1 MRSLVST
8 AGYLGLILILVSGYL
23 YASDTTSP
31 RTVLIVLLAGL
42 ALGSAW
48 LVLEW
53 ETVWNLL
60 GRRTTRYGANT
71 AVLILLVIGILA
83 FVNLIGARYS
93 QRYDT
98 TANKRFSLADLSI
111 SVLEELDQDVHIVGF
126 FRSGGPE
133 AMQQHQIDDMLNQF
147 QYHSDHITY
156 EFIDPDLEPSIA
168 RQYNISAYGT
178 IVFESEGK
186 TEHINRYLESN
197 VTNALVKVTR
207 EGQKAIYFLEGHGE
221 HNINLTDQ
229 AGYNRLLQLLENQ
242 SYVVRSFS
250 LLSEVEVPADCSVL
264 VVAGPRINLV
274 GNEQEA
280 IREYLDRGGRALFLI
295 NPDYPEESA
304 DLSALLARW
313 NVRIG
318 DNVVID
324 ESAVGRLPG
333 MNEYMPAVMQY
344 PAHPITRPL
353 GSTVSFFPLVRS
365 IEPAAASDDT
375 VEVQTIAMTSARS
388 WAETTLPGSPEEAV
402 EYTPVLDPQVDEPG
416 PVSIAVAITAV
427 PRALPRRDMRTLTP
441 QEMAMR
447 PEEHELKTRIVVV
460 GNSAFANNTYIRL
473 PGNGDL
479 ALNILNWLAQEED
492 LLAIRPK
499 SSDTRLVQI
508 SLSQMRDIFIV
519 TGILSP
525 IGILIAGIVVWWR
538 RK

>member
-1 MRSLVST
+1 MKSLVSS
-8 AGYLGLILILVSGYL
+8 AGSLGLILILVSGYL
-23 YASDTTSP
+23 YASDATTP
-31 RTVLIVLLAGL
+31 RTALVVLLAGL

-48 LVLEW
+48 LVFEW
-53 ETVWNLL
+53 EKVWNLL

-71 AVLILLVIGILA
+71 AVLVILVIGILA
-83 FVNLIGARYS
+83 FANMIGSRFT

-98 TANKRFSLADLSI
+98 TANKRFSLADLSV
-111 SVLEELDQDVHIVGF
+111 SVLDELEQDVHIVGF
-126 FRSGGPE
+126 FRSGGPD
-133 AMQQHQIDDMLNQF
+133 ATNQHLLDDMLNQF
-147 QYHSDHITY
+147 QYHSEHITY

-178 IVFESEGK
+178 VVFESEGK
-186 TEHINRYLESN
+186 TEHINRYLEES

-207 EGQKAIYFLEGHGE
+207 EGQKNIYFLEGHGE
-221 HNINLTDQ
+221 HNVNLTDQ
-229 AGYNRLLQLLENQ
+229 AGYNRIMQLLENQ
-242 SYVVRSFS
+242 SYLVKSFS
-250 LLSEVEVPADCSVL
+250 LLNEVEVPADCSVL
-264 VVAGPRINLV
+264 VVAGPRTNLV
-274 GNEQEA
+274 GSEQEA
-280 IREYLDRGGRALFLI
+280 IRDYLDRGGRALFLL
-295 NPDYPEESA
+295 NPDYPVENA
-304 DLSALLARW
+304 DLSELLARW
-313 NVRIG
+313 KVRIG
-318 DNVVID
+318 ENVVID

-353 GSTVSFFPLVRS
+353 GNTVSFFPLVRS
-365 IEPAAASDDT
+365 VEPASASDDT
-375 VEVQTIAMTSARS
+375 VEIQTIAMTGARS
-388 WAETTLPGSPEEAV
+388 WAETSLPGSPEEAM
-402 EYTPVLDPQVDEPG
+402 EYVPALDPGTDEPG

-427 PRALPRRDMRTLTP
+427 PRALPRRDMATLTP

-447 PEEHELKTRIVVV
+447 PEEHEIKTRVVVV
-460 GNSAFANNTYIRL
+460 GNSSFASNAYIML

-508 SLSQMRDIFIV
+508 SLSQMRDIFII

-525 IGILIAGIVVWWR
+525 IGILIAGVMVWWR

>member
-1 MRSLVST
+1 MKSLVSS

-23 YASDTTSP
+23 YVTDATTQ
-31 RTVLIVLLAGL
+31 RTALIVLLAGL

-48 LVLEW
+48 MVFEW
-53 ETVWNLL
+53 EKVWNLL

-71 AVLILLVIGILA
+71 AVLVLLVIGILA
-83 FVNLIGARYS
+83 FANMIGSRYT

-98 TANKRFSLADLSI
+98 TANKRFSLADLSV
-111 SVLEELDQDVHIVGF
+111 SVLSELEQEVHIVGF
-126 FRSGGPE
+126 FRSSGPD
-133 AMQQHQIDDMLNQF
+133 ATNRHLLDDMLNQF

-168 RQYNISAYGT
+168 RQYNISSYGT
-178 IVFESEGK
+178 VVFESEGK
-186 TEHINRYLESN
+186 TEHINRYLEES

-207 EGQKAIYFLEGHGE
+207 EGQKTVYFLEGHGE
-221 HNINLTDQ
+221 HNVNLTDQ
-229 AGYNRLLQLLENQ
+229 AGYNRIMQLLENQ

-250 LLSEVEVPADCSVL
+250 LLSEVEVPADCNVL
-264 VVAGPRINLV
+264 VVAGPRTNLV

-280 IREYLDRGGRALFLI
+280 IRNYLDRGGRALFLV

-313 NVRIG
+313 KVRIG

-353 GSTVSFFPLVRS
+353 GNTVSFFPLVRS
-365 IEPAAASDDT
+365 IETASASDDT
-375 VEVQTIAMTSARS
+375 VEIQTIAMTGARS
-388 WAETTLPGSPEEAV
+388 WAETTLPGSADEAM
-402 EYTPVLDPQVDEPG
+402 EYVPVLDPETDEPG

-427 PRALPRRDMRTLTP
+427 PRALPRRDMATLTP

-460 GNSAFANNTYIRL
+460 GNSSFASNAYIML

-508 SLSQMRDIFIV
+508 SLSQMWDIFIF

-525 IGILIAGIVVWWR
+525 IAILIAGVVVWWR

>member
-1 MRSLVST
+1 MKSLVSS
-8 AGYLGLILILVSGYL
+8 AGYLGLILVLVSGYL
-23 YASDTTSP
+23 YVSDATTQ
-31 RTVLIVLLAGL
+31 RTALIVLLAGL

-48 LVLEW
+48 MVFEW
-53 ETVWNLL
+53 EKVWNLL

-71 AVLILLVIGILA
+71 AVLVLLVIGILA
-83 FVNLIGARYS
+83 FANMIGSRYT
-93 QRYDT
+93 QRYDA
-98 TANKRFSLADLSI
+98 TANKRFSLADLSV
-111 SVLEELDQDVHIVGF
+111 SVLSELEQEVHIVGF
-126 FRSGGPE
+126 FRSSGPD
-133 AMQQHQIDDMLNQF
+133 ATNRHLLDDMLNQF

-168 RQYNISAYGT
+168 RQYNISSYGT
-178 IVFESEGK
+178 VVFESEGK
-186 TEHINRYLESN
+186 TEHINRYLEEN

-207 EGQKAIYFLEGHGE
+207 EGQKTVYFLEGHGE
-221 HNINLTDQ
+221 HNVNLTDQ
-229 AGYNRLLQLLENQ
+229 AGYNRIMQLLENQ
-242 SYVVRSFS
+242 SYSVRSFS
-250 LLSEVEVPADCSVL
+250 LLSEVEVPADCNVL
-264 VVAGPRINLV
+264 VVAGPRTNLV

-280 IREYLDRGGRALFLI
+280 IRNYLDRGGRALFLI

-304 DLSALLARW
+304 DLSALLAHW
-313 NVRIG
+313 KVRIG

-353 GSTVSFFPLVRS
+353 GNTVSFFPLVRS
-365 IEPAAASDDT
+365 IETASASDDT
-375 VEVQTIAMTSARS
+375 VEIQTIAMTGARS
-388 WAETTLPGSPEEAV
+388 WAETTLPGSPDEAM
-402 EYTPVLDPQVDEPG
+402 EYVPVLDPETDEPG

-427 PRALPRRDMRTLTP
+427 PRALPRRDMATLTP

-460 GNSAFANNTYIRL
+460 GNSSFASNAYIML

-508 SLSQMRDIFIV
+508 SLSQMRDIFIF

>member
-1 MRSLVST
+1 MKSLVSS
-8 AGYLGLILILVSGYL
+8 AGYLGLILVLVSGYL
-23 YASDTTSP
+23 YVSDATTQ
-31 RTVLIVLLAGL
+31 RTALIVLLAGL

-48 LVLEW
+48 MVFEW
-53 ETVWNLL
+53 EKVWNLL

-71 AVLILLVIGILA
+71 AVLVLLVIGILA
-83 FVNLIGARYS
+83 FANMIGSRYT
-93 QRYDT
+93 QRYDA
-98 TANKRFSLADLSI
+98 TANKRFSLADLSV
-111 SVLEELDQDVHIVGF
+111 SVLSELEQEVHIVGF
-126 FRSGGPE
+126 FRSSGPD
-133 AMQQHQIDDMLNQF
+133 ATNRHLLDDMLNQF

-168 RQYNISAYGT
+168 RQYNISSYGT
-178 IVFESEGK
+178 VVFESEGK
-186 TEHINRYLESN
+186 TEHINRYLEEN

-207 EGQKAIYFLEGHGE
+207 EGQKTVYFLEGHGE
-221 HNINLTDQ
+221 HNVNLTDQ
-229 AGYNRLLQLLENQ
+229 AGYNRIMQLLENQ
-242 SYVVRSFS
+242 SYSVRSFS
-250 LLSEVEVPADCSVL
+250 LLSEVEVPADCNVL
-264 VVAGPRINLV
+264 VVAGPRTNLV

-280 IREYLDRGGRALFLI
+280 IRNYLDRGGRALFLI

-304 DLSALLARW
+304 DLSALLAHW
-313 NVRIG
+313 KVRIG

-353 GSTVSFFPLVRS
+353 GNTVSFFPLVRS
-365 IEPAAASDDT
+365 IETASASDDT
-375 VEVQTIAMTSARS
+375 VEIQTIAMTGARS
-388 WAETTLPGSPEEAV
+388 WAETTLPGSPDEAM
-402 EYTPVLDPQVDEPG
+402 EYVPVLDPQTDEPG

-427 PRALPRRDMRTLTP
+427 PRALPRRDMATLTP

-460 GNSAFANNTYIRL
+460 GNSSFASNAYIML

-508 SLSQMRDIFIV
+508 SLSQMRDIFIF

>member
-1 MRSLVST
+1 MKSLVSS
-8 AGYLGLILILVSGYL
+8 AGYLGLILVLVSGYL
-23 YASDTTSP
+23 YVSDATTQ
-31 RTVLIVLLAGL
+31 RTALIVLLAGL

-48 LVLEW
+48 MVFEW
-53 ETVWNLL
+53 EKVWNLL

-71 AVLILLVIGILA
+71 AVLVLLVIGILA
-83 FVNLIGARYS
+83 FANMIGSRYT
-93 QRYDT
+93 QRYDA
-98 TANKRFSLADLSI
+98 TANKRFSLADLSV
-111 SVLEELDQDVHIVGF
+111 SVLSELEQEVHIVGF
-126 FRSGGPE
+126 FRSSGPD
-133 AMQQHQIDDMLNQF
+133 ATNRHLLDDMLNQF

-156 EFIDPDLEPSIA
+156 EFIDPDLDPSIA
-168 RQYNISAYGT
+168 RQYNISSYGT
-178 IVFESEGK
+178 VVFESEGK
-186 TEHINRYLESN
+186 TEHINRYLEEN

-207 EGQKAIYFLEGHGE
+207 EGQKTVYFLEGHGE
-221 HNINLTDQ
+221 HNVNLTDQ
-229 AGYNRLLQLLENQ
+229 AGYNRIMQLLENQ
-242 SYVVRSFS
+242 SYSVRSFS
-250 LLSEVEVPADCSVL
+250 LLSEVEVPADCNVL
-264 VVAGPRINLV
+264 VVAGPRTNLV

-280 IREYLDRGGRALFLI
+280 IRNYLDRGGRALFLI

-304 DLSALLARW
+304 DLSALLAHW
-313 NVRIG
+313 KVRIG

-353 GSTVSFFPLVRS
+353 GNTVSFFPLVRS
-365 IEPAAASDDT
+365 IETASASDDT
-375 VEVQTIAMTSARS
+375 VEIQTIAMTGARS
-388 WAETTLPGSPEEAV
+388 WAETTLPGSPDEAM
-402 EYTPVLDPQVDEPG
+402 EYVPVLDPQTDEPG

-427 PRALPRRDMRTLTP
+427 PRALPRRDMATLTP

-460 GNSAFANNTYIRL
+460 GNSSFASNAYIML

-508 SLSQMRDIFIV
+508 SLSQMRDIFIF

>member
-1 MRSLVST
+1 MKSLVSS

-23 YASDTTSP
+23 YVTDATTQ
-31 RTVLIVLLAGL
+31 RTALIALLVGL

-48 LVLEW
+48 MVFEW
-53 ETVWNLL
+53 EKVWKLL

-71 AVLILLVIGILA
+71 AVLVLLVIGILA
-83 FVNLIGARYS
+83 FANMIGSRYT

-98 TANKRFSLADLSI
+98 TANKRFSLADLSV
-111 SVLEELDQDVHIVGF
+111 SVLSELDQEVHIVGF
-126 FRSGGPE
+126 FRSSGPD
-133 AMQQHQIDDMLNQF
+133 ATNRHLLDDMLNQF

-168 RQYNISAYGT
+168 RQYNISSYGT
-178 IVFESEGK
+178 VVFESEGK
-186 TEHINRYLESN
+186 TEHINRYLEES

-207 EGQKAIYFLEGHGE
+207 EGQKTIYFLEGHGE
-221 HNINLTDQ
+221 HNVNLTDQ
-229 AGYNRLLQLLENQ
+229 AGYNRIMQLLENQ
-242 SYVVRSFS
+242 SYTVRSFS

-264 VVAGPRINLV
+264 VVAGPRTNLV

-280 IREYLDRGGRALFLI
+280 IRNYLDRGGRALFLI

-304 DLSALLARW
+304 DLSALLAHW
-313 NVRIG
+313 KVRIG

-353 GSTVSFFPLVRS
+353 GNTVSFFPLVRS
-365 IEPAAASDDT
+365 IETASASDDT
-375 VEVQTIAMTSARS
+375 VEIQTIAMTGARS
-388 WAETTLPGSPEEAV
+388 WAETTLPGSPDEAM
-402 EYTPVLDPQVDEPG
+402 EYVPVLDPETDEPG

-427 PRALPRRDMRTLTP
+427 PRALPRRDMATLTP

-460 GNSAFANNTYIRL
+460 GNSSFASNAYIML

-508 SLSQMRDIFIV
+508 SLSQMWDIFIF

-525 IGILIAGIVVWWR
+525 IGILIAGVVVWWR

>member
-1 MRSLVST
+1 MKSLVSS

-23 YASDTTSP
+23 YVSDATTQ
-31 RTVLIVLLAGL
+31 RTALIVLLAGL
-42 ALGSAW
+42 ALGSTW
-48 LVLEW
+48 MVFEW
-53 ETVWNLL
+53 EKVWNLL
-60 GRRTTRYGANT
+60 GRRTTRYSANT
-71 AVLILLVIGILA
+71 AVLVLLVIGILA
-83 FVNLIGARYS
+83 FANMIGSRYT

-98 TANKRFSLADLSI
+98 TANKRFSLADLSV
-111 SVLEELDQDVHIVGF
+111 SVLSELEQEVHIVGF
-126 FRSGGPE
+126 FRSSGPD
-133 AMQQHQIDDMLNQF
+133 ATNRHLLDDMLNQF

-168 RQYNISAYGT
+168 RQYNISSYGT
-178 IVFESEGK
+178 VVFESEGK
-186 TEHINRYLESN
+186 TEHINRYLEES

-207 EGQKAIYFLEGHGE
+207 EGQKTIYFLEGHGE
-221 HNINLTDQ
+221 HNVNLTDQ
-229 AGYNRLLQLLENQ
+229 AGYNRIMQLLENQ
-242 SYVVRSFS
+242 SYTVRSFS

-264 VVAGPRINLV
+264 VVAGPRTNLV

-280 IREYLDRGGRALFLI
+280 IRNYLDRGGRALFLI

-313 NVRIG
+313 KVRIG
-318 DNVVID
+318 DDVVID

-353 GSTVSFFPLVRS
+353 GNTVSFFPLVRS
-365 IEPAAASDDT
+365 IETASASDDT
-375 VEVQTIAMTSARS
+375 VEIQTIAMTGARS
-388 WAETTLPGSPEEAV
+388 WAETTLPGSPDEAMKYV
-402 EYTPVLDPQVDEPG
+402 PVLDPETDEPG

-427 PRALPRRDMRTLTP
+427 PRALPRRDMATLTP

-460 GNSAFANNTYIRL
+460 GNSSFASNAYITL

-508 SLSQMRDIFIV
+508 SLSQMRDIFIF

-525 IGILIAGIVVWWR
+525 IAILIAGVVVWWR

>member
-1 MRSLVST
+1 MKSLVSS
-8 AGYLGLILILVSGYL
+8 AGSLGLILILVSGYL
-23 YASDTTSP
+23 YASDATTP
-31 RTVLIVLLAGL
+31 RTALVVLLAGL

-48 LVLEW
+48 MVFEW
-53 ETVWNLL
+53 EKVWNLL

-71 AVLILLVIGILA
+71 AVLVILVIGILA
-83 FVNLIGARYS
+83 FANMIGSRFT

-98 TANKRFSLADLSI
+98 TANKRFSLADLSV
-111 SVLEELDQDVHIVGF
+111 SVLDELEQDVHIVGF
-126 FRSGGPE
+126 FRSGGPD
-133 AMQQHQIDDMLNQF
+133 ATNQHLLDDMLNQF
-147 QYHSDHITY
+147 QYHSEHVTY

-178 IVFESEGK
+178 VVFESEGK
-186 TEHINRYLESN
+186 TEHINRYLEES

-207 EGQKAIYFLEGHGE
+207 EGQKNIYFLEGHGE
-221 HNINLTDQ
+221 HNVNLTDQ
-229 AGYNRLLQLLENQ
+229 AGYNRIMQLLENQ
-242 SYVVRSFS
+242 SYLVRSFS
-250 LLSEVEVPADCSVL
+250 LLNEVEVPADCNVL
-264 VVAGPRINLV
+264 VVAGPRTNLV
-274 GNEQEA
+274 GSEQEA
-280 IREYLDRGGRALFLI
+280 IRDYLDRGGRALFLL
-295 NPDYPEESA
+295 NPDYPAESA
-304 DLSALLARW
+304 DLSELLARW
-313 NVRIG
+313 KVRIG
-318 DNVVID
+318 ENVVID

-353 GSTVSFFPLVRS
+353 GNTVSFFPLVRS
-365 IEPAAASDDT
+365 IEPASASDDT
-375 VEVQTIAMTSARS
+375 VEIQTIAMTGARS
-388 WAETTLPGSPEEAV
+388 WAETSLPGSPEEAM
-402 EYTPVLDPQVDEPG
+402 EYVPALDPGTDEPG

-427 PRALPRRDMRTLTP
+427 PRALPRRDMATLTP

-447 PEEHELKTRIVVV
+447 PEEHEIKTRVVVV
-460 GNSAFANNTYIRL
+460 GNSSFASNAYIML

-508 SLSQMRDIFIV
+508 SLSQMRDIFII

-525 IGILIAGIVVWWR
+525 IGILIAGVMVWWR

>member
-1 MRSLVST
+1 MKSLVSS

-23 YASDTTSP
+23 YVSDATTQ
-31 RTVLIVLLAGL
+31 RTALIALLVGL
-42 ALGSAW
+42 ALGSTW
-48 LVLEW
+48 MVFEW
-53 ETVWNLL
+53 EKVWNLL

-71 AVLILLVIGILA
+71 AVLVLLVIGILA
-83 FVNLIGARYS
+83 FANMIGSRYT
-93 QRYDT
+93 QRYDA
-98 TANKRFSLADLSI
+98 TANKRFSLADLSV
-111 SVLEELDQDVHIVGF
+111 SVLSELDQEVHIVGF
-126 FRSGGPE
+126 FRSSGPD
-133 AMQQHQIDDMLNQF
+133 ATNRYLLDDMLNQF

-178 IVFESEGK
+178 VVFESEGK
-186 TEHINRYLESN
+186 TEHINRYLEES

-207 EGQKAIYFLEGHGE
+207 EGQKTIYFLEGHGE
-221 HNINLTDQ
+221 HNVNLTDQ
-229 AGYNRLLQLLENQ
+229 AGYNRIMQLLENQ
-242 SYVVRSFS
+242 SYTVRSFS
-250 LLSEVEVPADCSVL
+250 LLSEVEVPADCNVL
-264 VVAGPRINLV
+264 VVAGPRTNLV

-280 IREYLDRGGRALFLI
+280 IRNYLDRGGRALFLI

-304 DLSALLARW
+304 DLSALLAHW
-313 NVRIG
+313 KVRIG

-353 GSTVSFFPLVRS
+353 GNTVSFFPLVRS
-365 IEPAAASDDT
+365 IETASASDDT
-375 VEVQTIAMTSARS
+375 VEIQTIAMTGARS
-388 WAETTLPGSPEEAV
+388 WAETTLPGSPDEAM
-402 EYTPVLDPQVDEPG
+402 EYVPVLDPETDEPG

-427 PRALPRRDMRTLTP
+427 PRALPRRDMATLTP

-460 GNSAFANNTYIRL
+460 GNSSFASNAYIML

-508 SLSQMRDIFIV
+508 SLSQMWDIFIF

-525 IGILIAGIVVWWR
+525 IAILIAGVVVWWR